1 MLDLL
6 VFMTKFFTP
15 SEFIGMVVECFDTL
29 ILDLDNTIY
38 DENLFLFDRYRA
50 ISALV
55 SGEDSELA
63 QGGYD
68 YLCRKFLTTGR
79 VKLFDG
85 YLERF
90 DQTHS
95 HTVEELLAC
104 LRLSPQQLIPFEYFH
119 DLVKTFVGRLCLVT
133 NGNPV
138 QQRNK
143 LSALGIAEVFDGMVM
158 ADEVEKKPS
167 ARALLP
173 LLSKGQLGRV
183 AYVGDSDVD
192 HDFACACNIPFIRI
206 AFNRHASGLVDQNT
220 ILFQSI

>member
-1 MLDLL
+1 
-6 VFMTKFFTP
+6 
-15 SEFIGMVVECFDTL
+15 MVDECFDTL

-38 DENLFLFDRYRA
+38 DENIFLFDRYRA
-50 ISALV
+50 ISDLV
-55 SGEDSELA
+55 SGKNSELA
-63 QGGYD
+63 QVGYE
-68 YLCRKFLTTGR
+68 YLCRGFLATGR
-79 VKLFDG
+79 AKLFDG

-95 HTVEELLAC
+95 HNVEELLTC
-104 LRLSPQQLIPFEYFH
+104 LRLPPQQLMPFDYFYH
-119 DLVKTFVGRLCLVT
+119 LIKGFVGRLCLVT

-143 LSALGIAEVFDGMVM
+143 LAALGIAEVFDGAVM

-183 AYVGDSDVD
+183 AYVGDTDVD
-192 HDFACACNIPFIRI
+192 HVFALNCSIPFIRI
-206 AFNRHASGLVDQNT
+206 EFKRFASGLVDQST
-220 ILFQSI
+220 ILFHRI